1 MTLTVLFAFHRN
13 QQFLDENASNMY
25 SDKFTAPEE
34 LKFTNEF
41 IVIAVIVKGE
51 KPELQ
56 AFFCS
61 QNIWTD
67 LHLLWCYLLQT

>member
-1 MTLTVLFAFHRN
+1 MTFLVLFAFHRN
-13 QQFLDENASNMY
+13 QQFLDENPSNIY

-51 KPELQ
+51 SNWK
-56 AFFCS
+56 A
-61 QNIWTD
+61 
-67 LHLLWCYLLQT
+67 

>member
-1 MTLTVLFAFHRN
+1 
-13 QQFLDENASNMY
+13 MY

-51 KPELQ
+51 NQ
-56 AFFCS
+56 
-61 QNIWTD
+61 
-67 LHLLWCYLLQT
+67 